1 MVGGFTNRQEG
12 KKKKKKPKTSKLR
25 MPNTIN
31 TLKRATIANRN
42 SRGEI
47 CVRHLSDLNL
57 IGSTVI

>member
-1 MVGGFTNRQEG
+1 MVGGFTNQ
-12 KKKKKKPKTSKLR
+12 KKKNPKTSKLR

-47 CVRHLSDLNL
+47 CIRRPLDLNL
-57 IGSTVI
+57 MGSTVI